1 MTRNSGN
8 GGAQSFDTEDIRLID
23 AACAVFAERG
33 FKATNTDDIARA
45 AGVTRVTLYRRLGT
59 RNEILRAMYAHE
71 AQRLMMLVN
80 SRYTPF
86 KSLEWDPVRHVEDLL
101 VGAVFDIR
109 QSELLQRF
117 LEVDRMG
124 AMAVLAGQSDTV
136 LDPITEIVA
145 EFVRNTWNADVH
157 TRPMDQEETE
167 QLSREVGSVVGRF
180 LHSLVVMADGPPV
193 VDTEEQI
200 RALARRVLVPMI
212 LQR

>member
-8 GGAQSFDTEDIRLID
+8 GGAPSFDTEDIRLID

-86 KSLEWDPVRHVEDLL
+86 KSLAWDPVRHVEDLV

-124 AMAVLAGQSDTV
+124 AMAILAGQSDTV

-200 RALARRVLVPMI
+200 RGLARRVLVPMI